1 MSNST
6 FIPVYEKKPIP
17 NLLIKLGLIFLGV
30 GLILIILSFTDDPI
44 RSSFVSLVTF
54 AFVLSIALG
63 SMFVIALEYIA
74 GAVWSVPFRRVA
86 EALGAL
92 IFVAPIFLIPVIFN
106 LHNLFIWTHKDLVA
120 NDSILNSKAPF
131 LNETF
136 LYVRTAVIFLIWW
149 SFYLLMTRNSLSQ
162 DKTGDQKYT
171 KRNSIISGIFI
182 VFFAIS
188 ITIISIDW
196 LMSLEPRWFS
206 TIFGVYYFSGT
217 FLAGLAAITLFSI
230 NLNER
235 GFLIQ
240 GIKPDHYYSL
250 GAWMFAFINFWG
262 YIAFS
267 QFMLIWYANLPEE
280 TFWFITRGTGSW
292 MYFSIGMIVVH
303 FLVPY
308 ILILSQPSKMDPK
321 RLKIAG
327 AWILFAHFYD
337 LYWLVMPTL
346 DQQGFKF
353 NFFDLAFP
361 VFVVGL
367 VMVVFYIFAKNRNM
381 IPVKDPKLKRAL
393 DFRL

>member
-1 MSNST
+1 
-6 FIPVYEKKPIP
+6 
-17 NLLIKLGLIFLGV
+17 
-30 GLILIILSFTDDPI
+30 
-44 RSSFVSLVTF
+44 
-54 AFVLSIALG
+54 
-63 SMFVIALEYIA
+63 
-74 GAVWSVPFRRVA
+74 
-86 EALGAL
+86 
-92 IFVAPIFLIPVIFN
+92 
-106 LHNLFIWTHKDLVA
+106 
-120 NDSILNSKAPF
+120 
-131 LNETF
+131 
-136 LYVRTAVIFLIWW
+136 
-149 SFYLLMTRNSLSQ
+149 
-162 DKTGDQKYT
+162 
-171 KRNSIISGIFI
+171 
-182 VFFAIS
+182 
-188 ITIISIDW
+188 
-196 LMSLEPRWFS
+196 MSLEPRWFS

-367 VMVVFYIFAKNRNM
+367 VMVVFYVFAKNRNM